1 MNGIDS
7 QPSVVFFKLLC
18 FFMDPTVLIVE
29 LPPRLISLF
38 EDARVATGLTVCLN
52 QSGGQCFH
60 NGNIDHKLKK

>member
-1 MNGIDS
+1 
-7 QPSVVFFKLLC
+7 
-18 FFMDPTVLIVE
+18 MDPTVLIVE